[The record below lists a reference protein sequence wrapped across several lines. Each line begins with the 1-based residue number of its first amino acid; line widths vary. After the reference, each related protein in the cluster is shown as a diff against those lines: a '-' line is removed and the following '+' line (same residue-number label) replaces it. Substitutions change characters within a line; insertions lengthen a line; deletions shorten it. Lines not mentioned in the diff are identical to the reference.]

1 MGIESDQLVF
11 DYLSRVGDLAQ
22 QRQLPAKERM
32 TLVASLRDEI
42 ARQREGGGADGP
54 AGVRRILDRLGSP
67 DAVVTAVAGGGLAVP
82 GQRTATAP
90 RDRVS
95 ADVEAGSGT
104 GSGPGSGDG
113 AGPEPDWWSVV
124 PGFTGGVEV
133 PELLVPPEEQ
143 DGGDG
148 EGGAAGGDGAGSGP
162 PAPPPGG
169 PGVRLLRRLLGRK
182 PPPAVPVKAV
192 PGAAPGTA
200 VTGRAAAGG
209 TTAVTAVVVPASPS
223 WRSRLL
229 RRGPRGAAPAP
240 AVTAPVVA
248 APRRWGNPVLLAAA
262 VLLVVGTVIGSW
274 LALAGG
280 WLLAYASRRLSRA
293 QAKWAVLG
301 LPGLVAAATA
311 VWLWGRLDGRWGD
324 PIAAGGPAL
333 REALSGTWPWTVR
346 AAALASAAYL
356 LWRSRRP

>member
-32 TLVASLRDEI
+32 SLVASLRDEI
-42 ARQREGGGADGP
+42 TRQREGGGTDGP

-67 DAVVTAVAGGGLAVP
+67 DAVVTAVATGGLAVP
-82 GQRTATAP
+82 GQRTAAAP
-90 RDRVS
+90 RDRVP
-95 ADVEAGSGT
+95 AEAESGGGT
-104 GSGPGSGDG
+104 GAESGG
-113 AGPEPDWWSVV
+113 AGPGPEPDWWSVV

-148 EGGAAGGDGAGSGP
+148 EAAAKDGAGSGP

-169 PGVRLLRRLLGRK
+169 PGVRLLRRLLGRT
-182 PPPAVPVKAV
+182 PPPTTAKAL
-192 PGAAPGTA
+192 PGAAP
-200 VTGRAAAGG
+200 VAGG
-209 TTAVTAVVVPASPS
+209 TAAVGAVLVPAVPW
-223 WRSRLL
+223 WRARLPRR
-229 RRGPRGAAPAP
+229 RRGGAAPAA
-240 AVTAPVVA
+240 AVAAPVVA
-248 APRRWGNPVLLAAA
+248 APRRWGNPVLLIAA
-262 VLLVVGTVIGSW
+262 VLLVAGTVTGSW

-293 QAKWAVLG
+293 QAKWAALG

-311 VWLWGRLDGRWGD
+311 VWLWGRRDGRWGE
-324 PIAAGGPAL
+324 PLAAGGPAL
-333 REALSGTWPWTVR
+333 REALSETWPWTVR
-346 AAALASAAYL
+346 LAALASAAYL
-356 LWRSRRP
+356 LWRARRL

>member
-32 TLVASLRDEI
+32 SLVASLRDEI

-82 GQRTATAP
+82 GQRTATAR

-95 ADVEAGSGT
+95 ADAEAGGGTGSGT
-104 GSGPGSGDG
+104 GFGDG

-143 DGGDG
+143 GG

-162 PAPPPGG
+162 PAPRPE
-169 PGVRLLRRLLGRK
+169 
-182 PPPAVPVKAV
+182 
-192 PGAAPGTA
+192 
-200 VTGRAAAGG
+200 GRASGCCAGCWAG
-209 TTAVTAVVVPASPS
+209 S
-223 WRSRLL
+223 
-229 RRGPRGAAPAP
+229 
-240 AVTAPVVA
+240 
-248 APRRWGNPVLLAAA
+248 PRR
-262 VLLVVGTVIGSW
+262 
-274 LALAGG
+274 
-280 WLLAYASRRLSRA
+280 RRR
-293 QAKWAVLG
+293 
-301 LPGLVAAATA
+301 
-311 VWLWGRLDGRWGD
+311 
-324 PIAAGGPAL
+324 
-333 REALSGTWPWTVR
+333 
-346 AAALASAAYL
+346 
-356 LWRSRRP
+356 